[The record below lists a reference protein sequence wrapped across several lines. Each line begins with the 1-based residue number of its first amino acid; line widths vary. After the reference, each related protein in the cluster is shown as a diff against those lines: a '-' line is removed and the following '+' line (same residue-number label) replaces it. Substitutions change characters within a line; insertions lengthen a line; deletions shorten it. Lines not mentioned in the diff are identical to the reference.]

1 MPKFVFMQPLLPAAP
16 LLWYTPFNMKTFLLT
31 RVRLTAYY
39 PVFFIAFLAIILAT
53 PKIALSGGQL
63 TLLTVN
69 SFLLAF
75 YLGPIMS
82 AQKQR
87 LDDLAK
93 VIRGETIAFFNIA
106 IQTQDMAP
114 EVKHKIK
121 SMARSYLEACVHSRK
136 VAEGESEYETLLRY
150 CIDYKGKSQEKADKV
165 QQILVDNQQNR
176 SQLSAQLQNNVYS
189 HEWFVLVVL
198 SIITLAYI
206 VVIDYGHNVLLNGV
220 AALLCTG
227 LALLLLILEKLNSLT
242 HKKAKPIWKPFEKLL
257 ATDFKR
263 ID

>member
-1 MPKFVFMQPLLPAAP
+1 
-16 LLWYTPFNMKTFLLT
+16 MKTFLLKK
-31 RVRLTAYY
+31 VRLSAYY
-39 PVFFIAFLAIILAT
+39 PVFFFLFLAIILAT
-53 PKIALSGGQL
+53 PKISLSGGQL

-93 VIRGETIAFFNIA
+93 VVRNEAIVFFSIAV
-106 IQTQDMAP
+106 QSQDMTP
-114 EVKHKIK
+114 EVKREVKG
-121 SMARSYLEACVHSRK
+121 MAKKYLESCVHTRD
-136 VAEGESEYETLLRY
+136 VAEGEKEYENLLRY
-150 CIDYKGKSQEKADKV
+150 CIDYKGKSQEKVDKV

-176 SQLSAQLQNNVYS
+176 SQLSSLLQAQVYS
-189 HEWFVLVVL
+189 HEWFVLIVL
-198 SIITLAYI
+198 SAITIAYV
-206 VVIDYGHNVLLNGV
+206 VVIDYGHNILLNAV

-227 LALLLLILEKLNSLT
+227 LSLLLLILEKLNSLT
-242 HKKAKPIWKPFEKLL
+242 HKKAKPIWHPFEKLL
-257 ATDFKR
+257 DTDFKR

>member
-1 MPKFVFMQPLLPAAP
+1 
-16 LLWYTPFNMKTFLLT
+16 MKTFLLKK
-31 RVRLTAYY
+31 VRLSAYY
-39 PVFFIAFLAIILAT
+39 PIFFLFFLVVILVT
-53 PKIALSGGQL
+53 PKISLSGGQL

-93 VIRGETIAFFNIA
+93 AVRNEAIAFFSIA
-106 IQTQDMAP
+106 IQSQDMAP
-114 EVKHKIK
+114 EVKRQVK
-121 SMARSYLEACVHSRK
+121 SMSKKYLASCVDTRD
-136 VAEGESEYETLLRY
+136 VAEGEKEYETLLRY
-150 CIDYKGKSQEKADKV
+150 CIDYKGKSQEKVDKV
-165 QQILVDNQQNR
+165 QQILIDNQQNR
-176 SQLSAQLQNNVYS
+176 SQLSAFLQAQVYS

-198 SIITLAYI
+198 SAITIAYV
-206 VVIDYGHNVLLNGV
+206 VVIDYGQNILLNGV

-257 ATDFKR
+257 DTDFKR

>member
-1 MPKFVFMQPLLPAAP
+1 
-16 LLWYTPFNMKTFLLT
+16 MKTFLLKK
-31 RVRLTAYY
+31 VRLSAYY
-39 PVFFIAFLAIILAT
+39 PVFFFLFLAIIVAT
-53 PKIALSGGQL
+53 PKISLSGGQL

-93 VIRGETIAFFNIA
+93 VVRNEAIVFFSIAV
-106 IQTQDMAP
+106 QSQDMTP
-114 EVKHKIK
+114 EVKREVKG
-121 SMARSYLEACVHSRK
+121 MAKKYLESCVHTRD
-136 VAEGESEYETLLRY
+136 VAEGEKEYENLLRY
-150 CIDYKGKSQEKADKV
+150 CIDYKGKSQEKVDKV

-176 SQLSAQLQNNVYS
+176 SQLSSLLQAQVYS
-189 HEWFVLVVL
+189 HEWFVLIVL
-198 SIITLAYI
+198 SAITIAYV
-206 VVIDYGHNVLLNGV
+206 VVIDYGHNILLNAV

-227 LALLLLILEKLNSLT
+227 LSLLLLILEKLNSLT
-242 HKKAKPIWKPFEKLL
+242 HKKAKPIWHPFEKLL
-257 ATDFKR
+257 DTDFKR

>member
-1 MPKFVFMQPLLPAAP
+1 
-16 LLWYTPFNMKTFLLT
+16 MKTFLLKK
-31 RVRLTAYY
+31 VRLSAYY
-39 PVFFIAFLAIILAT
+39 PVFFFLFLAIILAT
-53 PKIALSGGQL
+53 PKISLSGGQL

-93 VIRGETIAFFNIA
+93 VVRNEAIVFFSIAV
-106 IQTQDMAP
+106 QSQDMTP
-114 EVKHKIK
+114 EVKREVKG
-121 SMARSYLEACVHSRK
+121 MAKKYLESCVHTRD
-136 VAEGESEYETLLRY
+136 VAEGEKEYENLLRY
-150 CIDYKGKSQEKADKV
+150 CIDYKGKSQEKVDKV

-176 SQLSAQLQNNVYS
+176 SQLSSLLQAQVYS
-189 HEWFVLVVL
+189 HEWFVLIVL
-198 SIITLAYI
+198 SAITIAYV
-206 VVIDYGHNVLLNGV
+206 VVIDYGHNILLNAV

-242 HKKAKPIWKPFEKLL
+242 HKKAKPIWHPFEKLL
-257 ATDFKR
+257 DTDFKR

>member
-1 MPKFVFMQPLLPAAP
+1 MPRQVYVQHLCLPSR
-16 LLWYTPFNMKTFLLT
+16 LCYTPLDMKTFLLT
-31 RVRLTAYY
+31 KVRLTAYY
-39 PVFFIAFLAIILAT
+39 PIFFIAFLIIILAT

-75 YLGPIMS
+75 YLGPIM
-82 AQKQR
+82 AGQKQR

-93 VIRGETIAFFNIA
+93 VIRSEAIAFFNFA
-106 IQTQDMAP
+106 IQSQDMVP
-114 EVKHKIK
+114 EVKRDVK
-121 SMARSYLEACVHSRK
+121 SMSKKYLEACVHSRK
-136 VAEGESEYETLLRY
+136 VAEGEREYEALLRY
-150 CIDYKGKSQEKADKV
+150 CIDYKGKSQEKVDKA

-189 HEWFVLVVL
+189 HEWFVLMVL

-257 ATDFKR
+257 DTDFKR

>member
-1 MPKFVFMQPLLPAAP
+1 
-16 LLWYTPFNMKTFLLT
+16 MKTFLLKK
-31 RVRLTAYY
+31 VRLSAYY
-39 PVFFIAFLAIILAT
+39 PVFFFLFLAIIVAT
-53 PKIALSGGQL
+53 PKISLSGGQL

-93 VIRGETIAFFNIA
+93 VVRNEAIVFFSIAV
-106 IQTQDMAP
+106 QSQDMTP
-114 EVKHKIK
+114 EVKREVKG
-121 SMARSYLEACVHSRK
+121 MAKKYLESCVHTRD
-136 VAEGESEYETLLRY
+136 VAEGEKEYENLLRY
-150 CIDYKGKSQEKADKV
+150 CIDYKGKSQEKVDKV

-176 SQLSAQLQNNVYS
+176 SQLSSLLQAQVYS
-189 HEWFVLVVL
+189 HEWFVLIVL
-198 SIITLAYI
+198 SAITIAYV
-206 VVIDYGHNVLLNGV
+206 VVIDYGHNILLNAV

-242 HKKAKPIWKPFEKLL
+242 HKKAKPIWHPFEKLL
-257 ATDFKR
+257 DTDFKR

>member
-1 MPKFVFMQPLLPAAP
+1 MAILPARAYYC
-16 LLWYTPFNMKTFLLT
+16 YTPLNMKTFLLKK
-31 RVRLTAYY
+31 VRLSAYY
-39 PVFFIAFLAIILAT
+39 PIFFLFFLAIILVT
-53 PKIALSGGQL
+53 PKISLSGGQL

-87 LDDLAK
+87 LDDLARA
-93 VIRGETIAFFNIA
+93 VRNEAIAFFSIA
-106 IQTQDMAP
+106 VQSQDMTP
-114 EVKHKIK
+114 EVKRQVKGMSK
-121 SMARSYLEACVHSRK
+121 KYLESCIHTRDI
-136 VAEGESEYETLLRY
+136 AEGEKEYENLLRY
-150 CIDYKGKSQEKADKV
+150 CIDRKGKSQEKVDKV

-176 SQLSAQLQNNVYS
+176 SQLSALLQSQVYS

-198 SIITLAYI
+198 SAITIAYV
-206 VVIDYGHNVLLNGV
+206 VVIDYGNNILLNAV
-220 AALLCTG
+220 ASLLCTG

-257 ATDFKR
+257 DTDFKR